1 MSITPQAIKDQ
12 EFQVKFRGYDAIEVK
27 AYLELLAEEFF
38 ELHEARRQQEE
49 EFAELTEENRQL
61 KEEKD
66 ELFIQ
71 SSEREGD
78 AETDKKLI
86 REKDLEIGELKTKV
100 AELESAA
107 EEAQQDLEHHIGE
120 WDERESEFK
129 EKVKR
134 LEDQAQQEQG
144 ATSEARNDADKLR
157 GKITMLEEQIE
168 TLKKEEVDFKSTIV
182 AAQKFAD
189 DVRGKAEEEATAL
202 LDEARED
209 VESFK
214 REAEQTLS
222 DLPLEIEE
230 LKEKKTKVREELR
243 GILNSYL
250 KHLEETEDVED
261 PTDVEELSD
270 LFQSINLT
278 DEENGEPDQE

>member
-38 ELHEARRQQEE
+38 ELHETRRRQEE
-49 EFAELTEENRQL
+49 EFEELTEENRKL

-78 AETDKKLI
+78 SESDKELI
-86 REKDLEIGELKTKV
+86 REKDLEIGSLKTRI
-100 AELESAA
+100 AELESAS

-120 WDERESEFK
+120 WDERESELK
-129 EKVKR
+129 EKIQR
-134 LEDQAQQEQG
+134 LEDQYRQEQG
-144 ATSEARNDADKLR
+144 TSTEARNDADKLR
-157 GKITMLEEQIE
+157 DKISMLETQIE

-189 DVRGKAEEEATAL
+189 DVRAKAEEEAAAL
-202 LDEARED
+202 LEDARED
-209 VESFK
+209 VESFR

-230 LKEKKTKVREELR
+230 LKEKKSKVREELR

-250 KHLEETEDVED
+250 KHLEDTEDVEE
-261 PTDVEELSD
+261 PADVEELSD

-278 DEENGEPDQE
+278 DEENGEPNQE